1 MTTKEVSSLKQTY
14 QPNTLWRKRTHGFR
28 ERMKTKGGRMVLK
41 KRRKSYVNRRVVL
54 YVLPRSPKQPTR
66 IGFVTGKKIGCA
78 VERNRCRRLMKEVYR
93 LHQFD
98 LRNGFDLVLIG
109 RSSLK
114 YAGYKEAEQSILQ
127 LFRHARVLKKK

>member
-1 MTTKEVSSLKQTY
+1 MSELRVRKVQEFIKQEVSNMLLHDLKD
-14 QPNTLWRKRTHGFR
+14 P
-28 ERMKTKGGRMVLK
+28 
-41 KRRKSYVNRRVVL
+41 
-54 YVLPRSPKQPTR
+54 R

-98 LRNGFDLVLIG
+98 LKDGFDLVLIG

-114 YAGYKEAEQSILQ
+114 YAGYAEAEQSILQ

>member
-1 MTTKEVSSLKQTY
+1 MYELTKEQRLCKNREY
-14 QPNTLWRKRTHGFR
+14 QL
-28 ERMKTKGGRMVLK
+28 VY
-41 KRRKSYVNRRVVL
+41 RRGKSYVNRRVVL

-93 LHQFD
+93 LHQFE
-98 LRNGFDLVLIG
+98 FIG

-114 YAGYKEAEQSILQ
+114 YAGYKDAEHSILQ
-127 LFRHARVLKKK
+127 LFRHARILKKK

>member
-1 MTTKEVSSLKQTY
+1 MYELTKEQRLCKNREY
-14 QPNTLWRKRTHGFR
+14 QL
-28 ERMKTKGGRMVLK
+28 VY
-41 KRRKSYVNRRVVL
+41 RRGKSYVNRRVVL

-98 LRNGFDLVLIG
+98 LRDGFDLVLIG

-114 YAGYKEAEQSILQ
+114 YAGFKEAEQSIMQ